1 MLNKLSV
8 CSPDVVD
15 TLYSSKSDLKHTTR
29 FKKLFFLRLGLC
41 LYVTVV
47 YIPHLYILAGL
58 SEPLNPPPTAI
69 YLTQTRG
76 HMHTVSPCSGNEDE
90 WLKFFRPTHV
100 KDTRKCTERKVQSES
115 QQLWNQVLPLFLSYE
130 HKTAV

>member
-29 FKKLFFLRLGLC
+29 FKKLFFKTRAMS
-41 LYVTVV
+41 V
-47 YIPHLYILAGL
+47 YYSCVYSSSLHF
-58 SEPLNPPPTAI
+58 SRTFRTTEPPPTAI

-100 KDTRKCTERKVQSES
+100 KDTRKCTERKVQSGS